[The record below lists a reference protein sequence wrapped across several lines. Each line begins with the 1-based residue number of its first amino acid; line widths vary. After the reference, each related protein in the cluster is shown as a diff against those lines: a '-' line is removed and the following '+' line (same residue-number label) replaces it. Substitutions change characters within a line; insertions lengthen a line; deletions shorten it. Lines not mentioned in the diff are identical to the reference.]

1 MKNLSK
7 KNEATSVLHAT
18 VLWLALVPGLAL
30 AAAPQDGT
38 VDTPPNASQRYYYL
52 NPAAPLP
59 RGADKAHPAT
69 VPPQGKPDKNNH
81 LPVKPIPG
89 PQVNAGHYRLTP
101 LPF

>member
-1 MKNLSK
+1 MKTISQENG
-7 KNEATSVLHAT
+7 ATSVLHAA
-18 VLWLALVPGLAL
+18 VLWLALAPGLAL
-30 AAAPQDGT
+30 AAPPQDGT

-52 NPAAPLP
+52 NPAASLP
-59 RGADKAHPAT
+59 RVADKAHPGA